1 MSAPVQL
8 IIGLALAGYGVYL
21 IFSKKR
27 QDVIL
32 SAACIMAGAGL
43 GVYAVINMFS

>member
-1 MSAPVQL
+1 MPSSIQL

-27 QDVIL
+27 KDFIL
-32 SAACIMAGAGL
+32 SAACIMS
-43 GVYAVINMFS
+43 GVFLVGYAILNLVK